1 MGKLI
6 RRIGV
11 GVSAVALAAGISVGG
26 ASAASAD
33 PISDLGAA
41 GYQALFNA
49 NVPVYEIVGVEH
61 YSGNGRQTGG
71 SLIEDS
77 DGQYLHFVRVPHAQA
92 GQPWTVKY
100 AISGVGLPNE
110 FWLPENFSGGRTPT
124 PSVNPRPHPAGYG
137 TVWDHLP
144 ALVVKVGPV
153 GIPGVPGPIAGAV
166 AIRT

>member
-6 RRIGV
+6 GRIGV
-11 GVSAVALAAGISVGG
+11 GVSALALAAGIGLGG
-26 ASAASAD
+26 APAASAD

-61 YSGNGRQTGG
+61 YSVNPRQTSSVGN
-71 SLIEDS
+71 S
-77 DGQYLHFVRVPHAQA
+77 DGQYLHLVRVPHAQA

-100 AISGVGLPNE
+100 AITGVGLPNE
-110 FWLPENFSGGRTPT
+110 FWLPENFSGGMTPT

-166 AIRT
+166 AFGT